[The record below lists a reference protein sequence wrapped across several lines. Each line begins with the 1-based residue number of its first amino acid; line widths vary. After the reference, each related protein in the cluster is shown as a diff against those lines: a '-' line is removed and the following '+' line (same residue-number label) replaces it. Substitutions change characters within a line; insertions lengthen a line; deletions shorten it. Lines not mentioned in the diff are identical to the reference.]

1 MKILFL
7 NANLYGH
14 INPTL
19 GIVRK
24 FSERGHSVSYFC
36 AEPFAEYVKEAGAE
50 WVGYGSRLDRF
61 FREYRPTD
69 RHPFFMLMEYML
81 LYDEAALPDMMNIIN
96 EQDYDLI
103 ICDSYFGA
111 ACFIKQMVNIPVVCS
126 HSSFAM
132 SRTPVP
138 DRMLAEGFHPQL
150 DNCYRV
156 LRRISGFW
164 KVCEP
169 TISDVFISRGDLNIA
184 YTTPRFNGDE
194 NIHEPDYLF
203 AGAVQFTAQE
213 NKEILQRKA
222 GKKLIYISLGSVNT
236 DFVDFYKMCI
246 SAFRDTAYIVYM
258 SIGRKNK
265 VSELGEIPDNFV
277 VDNFLPQRELLNYA
291 DAFITHAGFNSVN
304 EAIYAGVPML
314 ALPLVNDQMMTAKR
328 IAELVLGLSEDMKT
342 LTADKLIEKTE
353 LLLADDKFKDNCM
366 ALSAEIK
373 DAAGLERAV
382 SKIEEFV
389 GERKAERC
397 H

>member
-50 WVGYGSRLDRF
+50 WVGYGSRLDSF

-138 DRMLAEGFHPQL
+138 DRMLVEGFHPQL
-150 DNCYRV
+150 DSCYKV
-156 LRRISGFW
+156 LRRISDSW
-164 KVCEP
+164 KICEP
-169 TISDVFISRGDLNIA
+169 TVSDVFISKGDLNIV

-213 NKEILQRKA
+213 NKKILQRKA

-236 DFVDFYKMCI
+236 DYVDFYKLCI

-258 SIGRKNK
+258 SIGRKNE

-328 IAELVLGLSEDMKT
+328 IAELMLGLSEDMKT
-342 LTADKLIEKTE
+342 LTADKLRELTE
-353 LLLADDKFKDNCM
+353 LLLSDNKFKDCCM
-366 ALSAEIK
+366 TLSAEMK
-373 DAAGLERAV
+373 DGAGLERAV

-389 GERKAERC
+389 GERKAEKC

>member
-14 INPTL
+14 INPTR

-50 WVGYGSRLDRF
+50 WVGYGSRLDSF

-138 DRMLAEGFHPQL
+138 DRMLVEGFHPQL